1 MHGSNYGIGGS
12 NAGTIEVEF
21 IVHGE
26 LGPDRDLEA
35 GGELVVGECPAVPN
49 RPEPCELRVPLKG
62 QNGEGKTR

>member
-1 MHGSNYGIGGS
+1 M
-12 NAGTIEVEF
+12 
-21 IVHGE
+21 HGE